1 MILTAD
7 HGMARD
13 PAVTGADRYDVTELT
28 ASIEEAFGTGIVEQ
42 MRPTQIWLDKEALMR
57 DGSTVDD
64 VAAFLMAMPRAD
76 VVRGDGEIARP
87 DDPAFLAAIPTTMI
101 DALPCAPDPG
111 S

>member
-28 ASIEEAFGTGIVEQ
+28 ASIEEAFGAGVVQQ
-42 MRPTQIWLDKEALMR
+42 MRPTQIWLDTEVLRAE
-57 DGSTVDD
+57 SSSVEE
-64 VAAFLMAMPRAD
+64 VAAFLMAMPRAA
-76 VVRGDGEIARP
+76 VVRGDGEIERP
-87 DDPAFLAAIPTTMI
+87 DDPAFLAAIPTTLLG
-101 DALPCAPDPG
+101 ALPCAPDPG